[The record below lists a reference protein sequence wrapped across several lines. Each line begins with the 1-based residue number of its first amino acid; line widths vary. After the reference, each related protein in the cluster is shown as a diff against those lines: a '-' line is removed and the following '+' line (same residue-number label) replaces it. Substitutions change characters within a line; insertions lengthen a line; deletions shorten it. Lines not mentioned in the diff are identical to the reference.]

1 MENQLTE
8 LLHPM
13 HVIDTS
19 LSQNKHILIKSHLLR
34 DLSLSGVGNTIYA
47 IISKCFH

>member
-13 HVIDTS
+13 HGIDTS
-19 LSQNKHILIKSHLLR
+19 FSKNKHILINSHLLR
-34 DLSLSGVGNTIYA
+34 DLFLSVVGNTIYA